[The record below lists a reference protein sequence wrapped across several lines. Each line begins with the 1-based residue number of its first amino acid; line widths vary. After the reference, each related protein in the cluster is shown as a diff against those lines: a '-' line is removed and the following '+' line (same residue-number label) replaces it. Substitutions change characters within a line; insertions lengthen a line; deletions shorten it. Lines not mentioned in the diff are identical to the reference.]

1 MVDFSKVWN
10 WYSRESVQRAILEVA
25 KNREVASIYREGNF
39 GKRPNVLNHPGD
51 IMQAVAEGAFS
62 FHGSVEHWSNPMKL
76 ELGMMKQDQ
85 DALRTGWDVFID
97 PDIPDFELAKAT
109 VRQTLEALKDHG
121 VTNYSVKFSG
131 GKSFHIGIPFT
142 SLPES
147 VNMQPSSGMYPELLQ
162 KTIEFLKWY
171 MRDQLKEAFL
181 AIDTPSMI
189 SQRINKPLSEI
200 TNEQG
205 LDPFKVVT
213 MDVFSSRH
221 LFRLPYSLHEKS
233 LLVSLPLKPGRVD
246 AFEKE
251 MASPEK
257 VKIDERFLVQK
268 PGAKDAQPLIV
279 EAMDW
284 ASKNMKEVK
293 EPVFREKR
301 PDVRK
306 MMYISEDMFPP
317 CIKYILDNGLGDG
330 KKRAVFILINFLRN
344 MGWSAEQIEK
354 RMEDWNGK
362 NMPPL
367 RTNYLR
373 GQLRWHFRTDK
384 PMLPP
389 NCENENYY
397 KQMGVH
403 GLCQNLHDAAVKN
416 PVSYPFRLL
425 KSKPEGKP
433 KRKAKPRNK

>member
-10 WYSRESVQRAILEVA
+10 WYSRESVQRAVLEAA

-109 VRQTLEALKDHG
+109 VKQTLEALKDHG

-147 VNMQPSSGMYPELLQ
+147 INMQPSSGMYPELLQ

-233 LLVSLPLKPGRVD
+233 LLVSLPL
-246 AFEKE
+246 
-251 MASPEK
+251 
-257 VKIDERFLVQK
+257 
-268 PGAKDAQPLIV
+268 
-279 EAMDW
+279 
-284 ASKNMKEVK
+284 
-293 EPVFREKR
+293 
-301 PDVRK
+301 
-306 MMYISEDMFPP
+306 
-317 CIKYILDNGLGDG
+317 
-330 KKRAVFILINFLRN
+330 
-344 MGWSAEQIEK
+344 
-354 RMEDWNGK
+354 
-362 NMPPL
+362 
-367 RTNYLR
+367 
-373 GQLRWHFRTDK
+373 
-384 PMLPP
+384 
-389 NCENENYY
+389 
-397 KQMGVH
+397 
-403 GLCQNLHDAAVKN
+403 
-416 PVSYPFRLL
+416 
-425 KSKPEGKP
+425 
-433 KRKAKPRNK
+433 